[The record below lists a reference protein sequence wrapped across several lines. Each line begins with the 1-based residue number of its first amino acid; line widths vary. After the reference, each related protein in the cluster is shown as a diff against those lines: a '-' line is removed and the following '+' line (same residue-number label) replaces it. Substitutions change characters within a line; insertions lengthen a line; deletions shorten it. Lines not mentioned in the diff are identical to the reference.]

1 MRKPPTAVNSI
12 NDAIKIF
19 AKVVLFAALRRKIRT
34 LFMLLQTSAHNGL
47 RLNGDQRL
55 E

>member
-34 LFMLLQTSAHNGL
+34 LFMLLKLAHIMVY
-47 RLNGDQRL
+47 D
-55 E
+55 